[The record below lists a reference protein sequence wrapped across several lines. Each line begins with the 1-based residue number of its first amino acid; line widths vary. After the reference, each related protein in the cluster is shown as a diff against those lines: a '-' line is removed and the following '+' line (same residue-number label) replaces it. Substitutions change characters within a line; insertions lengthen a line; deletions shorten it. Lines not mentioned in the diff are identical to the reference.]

1 MTLVK
6 RNGSL
11 LHPLPLLFDDFFNKD
26 FFNWGNQN
34 YSATNTTVP
43 SVNIR
48 ETGDYYEVE
57 VAAPG
62 MAREDFAVELDGN
75 TLSIRSEK
83 NNRRESHE
91 EDRYVLKEY
100 NFQSFHRTFN
110 LQKDVVDTEKIQ
122 AKYADGILQLL
133 IPKKEEAK
141 QKPPRRIQI
150 A

>member
-11 LHPLPLLFDDFFNKD
+11 MSPLPLLFDDFFNRD
-26 FFNWGNQN
+26 FFHWGNQN
-34 YSATNTTVP
+34 YSPTNTTVP

-48 ETGDYYEVE
+48 ETGEHYAVE

-62 MAREDFAVELDGN
+62 MSKEDFTVELDGN
-75 TLSIRSEK
+75 TLTIRSEK
-83 NNRRESHE
+83 TSRHE
-91 EDRYVLKEY
+91 DDRYVLKEY
-100 NFQSFHRTFN
+100 SFQSFQRTFD
-110 LQKDVVDTEKIQ
+110 LQKEVVDTEKIE
-122 AKYADGILQLL
+122 AKYADGILKLL